1 MAVDV
6 DPGACHAA
14 RENARNNQVAG
25 RMTVRE
31 GSLERVR
38 GTFDLILAN
47 LYLEPLRKM
56 APRIARRLAERGRAV
71 LSGLLAPQAAG
82 LEESLK
88 TAGLRVERRRS
99 EAGWSCVTVCKGAGL
114 RPPGSG

>member
-1 MAVDV
+1 MTLPDDPGRRRVLDIGCGSGILGIAAAQSSRGCRVTAVDV

-14 RENARNNQVAG
+14 RENARHN
-25 RMTVRE
+25 
-31 GSLERVR
+31 
-38 GTFDLILAN
+38 
-47 LYLEPLRKM
+47 
-56 APRIARRLAERGRAV
+56 RA
-71 LSGLLAPQAAG
+71 ADP
-82 LEESLK
+82 EESLK